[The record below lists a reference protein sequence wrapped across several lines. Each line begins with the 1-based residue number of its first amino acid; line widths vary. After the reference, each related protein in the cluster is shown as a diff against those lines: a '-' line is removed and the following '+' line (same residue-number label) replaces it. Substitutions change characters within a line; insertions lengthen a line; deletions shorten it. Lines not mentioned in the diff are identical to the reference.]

1 MKQQLQ
7 VRRKTIIITVVVII
21 VVAIVSIV
29 ATNRILNGTHSVL
42 LVKNDNNDNTIQTKT
57 INMTIANNTLVQT
70 KDFLQTTNKN
80 KSLRLS
86 SLTKHRHLEFIHI
99 PQPVGVDIEAAANRN
114 GIQWGIC
121 HFANSQ
127 MSYQKSMGG
136 VICRP
141 TQTENNETLVYQN
154 YNDSREAFIPYW
166 YWPQQFFKNHT
177 TLLNPY
183 INADTFVVISN
194 PYERMIRLYLH
205 VVRHV
210 TSTIRREILTKEHLN
225 HWVQVKLRLLQKNPI
240 VVVNQQER
248 ENWYS
253 AFFLPQREYVFDGQK
268 MIVHHVLR
276 TETLEHDFPNLM
288 KQYGLEQI
296 QLPNATL
303 ASLVT
308 NHTDFTLDDLDA
320 LTLRMVEHTY
330 ADDFD
335 AFGYHRLHRNT
346 TPTEPTLLTQHHHPQ
361 LEFVHIPKTGG
372 TIIESTAAL
381 AGIRWSICHIAP
393 PSVVQ
398 RISDHITQCPGL
410 APWADL
416 YGSPI
421 HGCPLWHLPP
431 HYFQLP
437 RFPHNPY
444 NNAKLFAVVRNPFD
458 RLVSEYFYS
467 AQYSST
473 QNITTSV
480 SHFNAWVRFFLSR
493 TKEATKGDIANNI
506 TGDHK
511 YFLNAGHFIPQY
523 DFVFHGDQQVIHHV
537 LKFEQLHDDFHDL
550 MALYHLNLTLP
561 SKQDNHVRKA
571 TKTLGVKDLTP
582 DLILMIEEV
591 YANDFREF
599 GYALFSSAN
608 KTQ

>member
-1 MKQQLQ
+1 MPQYDYIFDN
-7 VRRKTIIITVVVII
+7 KT
-21 VVAIVSIV
+21 
-29 ATNRILNGTHSVL
+29 
-42 LVKNDNNDNTIQTKT
+42 Q
-57 INMTIANNTLVQT
+57 
-70 KDFLQTTNKN
+70 
-80 KSLRLS
+80 
-86 SLTKHRHLEFIHI
+86 
-99 PQPVGVDIEAAANRN
+99 
-114 GIQWGIC
+114 
-121 HFANSQ
+121 
-127 MSYQKSMGG
+127 
-136 VICRP
+136 
-141 TQTENNETLVYQN
+141 
-154 YNDSREAFIPYW
+154 
-166 YWPQQFFKNHT
+166 
-177 TLLNPY
+177 
-183 INADTFVVISN
+183 
-194 PYERMIRLYLH
+194 
-205 VVRHV
+205 
-210 TSTIRREILTKEHLN
+210 
-225 HWVQVKLRLLQKNPI
+225 
-240 VVVNQQER
+240 VVN
-248 ENWYS
+248 
-253 AFFLPQREYVFDGQK
+253 
-268 MIVHHVLR
+268 HVLKA
-276 TETLEHDFPNLM
+276 ETIKVDFPKLM
-288 KQYGLEQI
+288 KQYQLEMI
-296 QLPNATL
+296 QLPTKKFVNNNTE
-303 ASLVT
+303 
-308 NHTDFTLDDLDA
+308 FILDDLY
-320 LTLRMVEHTY
+320 LTTLQIIEQ
-330 ADDFD
+330 AFAKDFTS
-335 AFGYHRLHRNT
+335 FGYPHINKNSSHK
-346 TPTEPTLLTQHHHPQ
+346 EPAFSETHPPR

-381 AGIRWSICHIAP
+381 AGIRWSICHIIP
-393 PSVVQ
+393 PF
-398 RISDHITQCPGL
+398 RAREISDNNTHCPDL

-416 YGSPI
+416 YGPPI

-561 SKQDNHVRKA
+561 SKQDHHVRKA